1 MLNINISPTINI
13 AARAIMMKRDK
24 IDVVDLSVGEP
35 DFPTPQHI
43 KDAAKMAIDDNL
55 TKYTLNQG
63 LYELREAIANRIMA
77 DQQLA
82 YHPEE
87 IIVSS
92 GAKQSILNV
101 IIAIVDPGES
111 VIIPAPYWVSYP
123 EMVKLAGGQPII
135 LNTREENGFKLTPA
149 QLHDAIS
156 QKTRAI
162 ILCNPSNPTGMV
174 YSRAELQALAEVIE
188 HTKILIIADEIYE
201 KLTYGDLAFASFA
214 AINNTMKE
222 QTIVINGVSKAY
234 AMTGWRIGYA
244 AGDRKIIECANI
256 IQSHSTSNAP
266 TISQYASLAAF
277 TGPQDEIIRMRF
289 EFEKRRN
296 FVFREI
302 RKIKGIKCH
311 NPQGAFYVFPN
322 VSSYYGCG
330 YNGTVIR
337 NSYDLAYYLLEEAQ
351 VAVIPGAAFGAD
363 ANIRISYASSME
375 NLQRGM
381 ERIFKALG
389 KLKP

>member
-1 MLNINISPTINI
+1 MLNINISPTIKI
-13 AARAIMMKRDK
+13 AARAIMMKRDN

-43 KDAAKMAIDDNL
+43 KDAAKTAIDNNL

-63 LYELREAIANRIMA
+63 LYELREAIAKRIMA
-77 DQQLA
+77 DQHLE
-82 YHPEE
+82 YTSEE
-87 IIVSS
+87 IIVSN

-101 IIAIVDPGES
+101 IMAIVDRDES

-123 EMVKLAGGQPII
+123 EMVRLAGGQPVIV
-135 LNTREENGFKLTPA
+135 NTREENGFKLTPD

-156 QKTRAI
+156 QKTRAM

-188 HTKILIIADEIYE
+188 QKKILVIADEIYE
-201 KLTYGDLAFASFA
+201 KLTYGDLTLCSCA
-214 AINNTMKE
+214 AINHTMK
-222 QTIVINGVSKAY
+222 QRTIVVNGVSKAY

-244 AGDRKIIECANI
+244 AGDRKIIESANI
-256 IQSHSTSNAP
+256 IQSHSTSSAP

-302 RKIKGIKCH
+302 RQIKDIKCLK
-311 NPQGAFYVFPN
+311 PQGTFYVFPN
-322 VSSYYGCG
+322 VSSYYGCRS
-330 YNGTVIR
+330 NGTVIR

-351 VAVIPGAAFGAD
+351 VAVIPGAAFGSD
-363 ANIRISYASSME
+363 ENIRISYASSME

-381 ERIFKALG
+381 ERIVSALG
-389 KLKP
+389 KLKC